1 MAPEVMSRKNYGL
14 KADIWSI
21 GVIFF
26 QMIFGQMPYDSVSA
40 KQRYEEIE
48 KKQYFNPNKPLTIE
62 GVTASKEASDFFA
75 RVFQIETEKRM
86 DWRELLEHPL
96 IK

>member
-1 MAPEVMSRKNYGL
+1 MDHEGCYKIIDLGFSKKLEISEERAEIKGTTLGTVTTMAPEVMSRKNYGL

-40 KQRYEEIE
+40 KQRYE
-48 KKQYFNPNKPLTIE
+48 
-62 GVTASKEASDFFA
+62 
-75 RVFQIETEKRM
+75 
-86 DWRELLEHPL
+86 
-96 IK
+96 